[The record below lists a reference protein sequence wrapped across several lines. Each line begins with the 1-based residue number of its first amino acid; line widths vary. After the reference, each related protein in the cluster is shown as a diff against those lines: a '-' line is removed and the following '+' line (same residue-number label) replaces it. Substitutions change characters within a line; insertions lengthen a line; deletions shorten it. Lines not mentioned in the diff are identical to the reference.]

1 MHILYG
7 VLLLARRAW
16 MMGLKENT
24 PTGAL
29 ALGSNQEAPFSQK
42 RSGSLQVV
50 AAGQEVKDIEN

>member
-1 MHILYG
+1 
-7 VLLLARRAW
+7 

-24 PTGAL
+24 QTGAL

-50 AAGQEVKDIEN
+50 TAGQEVKDIEN